1 MSFFDKRIFE
11 ALKDGRPRDFSQIL
25 RMRAR
30 VDFSHNTLRLHLGA
44 RSICVHLIGEYSRQ
58 KGKLS
63 VFVHDFLI
71 FVG

>member
-1 MSFFDKRIFE
+1 MGFFDKRIFE
-11 ALKDGRPRDFSQIL
+11 TLKDGRPMDFSQIL
-25 RMRAR
+25 RI